1 MELFSDFELDAGRI
15 TYEGKGFLQRNT
27 GSDYIGTKDS
37 PVFVYLKSDTDWAT
51 VSPSIAGV
59 AVAVIV
65 AMLSAKMQRNQ
76 IRSNISG
83 FRSQWI
89 KELRDCSAEYFQGV
103 YSFILRMDTQ
113 DNYSGSTD
121 FMKDFDKILNLTAKF
136 EMLLSR
142 DDEHTKCIL
151 EADQQLI
158 DALQDYE
165 KGVDFMK
172 VANLVNGLKGLVREE
187 LERAWAD
194 VKSDVGFKS
203 KRKSKQNRISRFFW

>member
-1 MELFSDFELDAGRI
+1 MELFSDFELDAGSI

-37 PVFVYLKSDTDWAT
+37 PVYVYLKSDTDWAT

-142 DDEHTKCIL
+142 DDEHTRGIL

-172 VANLVNGLKGLVREE
+172 VANLVNGLKRLVREE

-203 KRKSKQNRISRFFW
+203 KRKSKKNPISRFFW